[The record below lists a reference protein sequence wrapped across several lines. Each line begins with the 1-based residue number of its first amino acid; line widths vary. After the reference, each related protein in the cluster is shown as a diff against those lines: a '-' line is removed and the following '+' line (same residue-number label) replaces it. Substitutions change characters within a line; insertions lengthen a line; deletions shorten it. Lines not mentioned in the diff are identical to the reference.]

1 VSVTKSKNSSSRA
14 VDVLLQSPN
23 EQEQNVQ
30 KSEVINIDNSNNES
44 NEAHEQNHDHIASEQ
59 ELSQESP
66 LPSPVD
72 NNDGPDISPSPQAED
87 SALIDVKQ
95 DSSTSESPS
104 TAADDSKG
112 DDNDN
117 SVDPLPVSPEEEE
130 KKDREDDSKATNS
143 DEKDNDDGISV
154 SNVKINQSKDMSEQN
169 VDLIGSRENPSQES
183 PPLLPVNSNDTT
195 AMTSSSS
202 PPTQNSEPMPTQ
214 TTSPT
219 TSRMVEYMFSNSSK
233 AALFAN
239 SSMIG
244 RSPNGQKQNEQ
255 KSEDVINPDNNGV
268 DTINESDEGHDESL
282 NLTTSEQKL
291 SQESPLPSPIDN
303 HDSPDISP
311 SPQEEDSALMD
322 VKQDSSVS
330 ESPSTAADSKGDG
343 SANSVDPLPVSPQE
357 PEEQDREEEEQ
368 GENESKATNSDE
380 KDNDDGI
387 SVSND
392 KISQSKDMSEQNADL
407 IGSKKNPSQESP
419 VNSNATTT
427 ISSLS
432 SPPAQDT
439 EPIPPHTDSTDYI
452 LPRKV
457 EYMAYSPNGQE
468 QIEQEYEVI
477 NLDNND
483 VDKINESEEGH
494 GKSLNLTTS
503 EQEPSQEFS
512 IPLPVDNHDGPDIS
526 QSRQAEASGSTD
538 MKQDSSSSE
547 SHSPSTAADDSRRD
561 DNDNSLVLLAS
572 PPISQKVEEEEYK
585 EIKLDDSKED
595 GNANSV
601 DPLPVSP
608 QEPEE
613 LEGKSNVANLNHV
626 SNGSND
632 TQDHDLFLSASMKTP
647 SQKSP
652 VNIGDN
658 TFTASSLSGDTFQ
671 ANPALSTYGKKF
683 GLQRENSDLSAS
695 GKKFGLQRKNS
706 DLSASGKRFG
716 RQRLDSDLSA
726 SGKRFGRQRL
736 DSDLSESRKGLGL
749 IGRLK
754 KRISDRNL

>member
-1 VSVTKSKNSSSRA
+1 
-14 VDVLLQSPN
+14 
-23 EQEQNVQ
+23 
-30 KSEVINIDNSNNES
+30 
-44 NEAHEQNHDHIASEQ
+44 
-59 ELSQESP
+59 
-66 LPSPVD
+66 
-72 NNDGPDISPSPQAED
+72 
-87 SALIDVKQ
+87 LIDVKQ

-130 KKDREDDSKATNS
+130 EEKKDREDDSKATNS

-154 SNVKINQSKDMSEQN
+154 SNDKIN
-169 VDLIGSRENPSQES
+169 
-183 PPLLPVNSNDTT
+183 
-195 AMTSSSS
+195 
-202 PPTQNSEPMPTQ
+202 
-214 TTSPT
+214 
-219 TSRMVEYMFSNSSK
+219 
-233 AALFAN
+233 
-239 SSMIG
+239 
-244 RSPNGQKQNEQ
+244 
-255 KSEDVINPDNNGV
+255 
-268 DTINESDEGHDESL
+268 
-282 NLTTSEQKL
+282 
-291 SQESPLPSPIDN
+291 
-303 HDSPDISP
+303 
-311 SPQEEDSALMD
+311 
-322 VKQDSSVS
+322 
-330 ESPSTAADSKGDG
+330 
-343 SANSVDPLPVSPQE
+343 
-357 PEEQDREEEEQ
+357 
-368 GENESKATNSDE
+368 
-380 KDNDDGI
+380 
-387 SVSND
+387 
-392 KISQSKDMSEQNADL
+392 QSKDMSEQNADL

-538 MKQDSSSSE
+538 MKQDSSTSE

-561 DNDNSLVLLAS
+561 DNDNSLVLLTS

-601 DPLPVSP
+601 DPLPVSS

-626 SNGSND
+626 SNGSID

-671 ANPALSTYGKKF
+671 ANPALSTNGKKSALSTYGKKF
-683 GLQRENSDLSAS
+683 GLQRKNSELSAS

-706 DLSASGKRFG
+706 DLSASGKKFG
-716 RQRLDSDLSA
+716 LQRKNSDLSA

-754 KRISDRNL
+754 KRISDRKL